1 MSTPTPTLSF
11 EEIKGYL
18 NQIGHHLFN
27 AQTPLLPD
35 HNPTAEQ
42 RYLERLDGIIKRFRE
57 QFLSKAKT
65 HYQALASSD
74 LKSPE
79 GQTLLSTLKSTLN
92 THLMGMDL
100 REQIDGKSLKTYM
113 TFDAGFTAL
122 EHEAR
127 LGVQDRLLH
136 PQEGTMLESVALP
149 PSLRPG
155 LYALQ
160 FSYQTQRVE
169 LAGAF
174 VATEKNSV
182 VVNDLMSAQDVGQVL
197 LFTPARGIESFNTLA
212 ELNTHLRQIM
222 EHASGHNELIDRLPT
237 RYHALS
243 PAGVWPLELSP
254 IDDQPL
260 FEHIV
265 GALIAKRTQDIDRA
279 LSLVDNPEH
288 DPAQLIA
295 ALDRAIRSALPD
307 LSARLEL
314 RAQRL
319 LERLLRYSAPDW
331 YRSAS
336 EARRGTLAEHLA
348 SYNQARQH
356 LLDLLGP
363 AANPQALARYQ
374 WLERLSDDLEIHDLN
389 PEHLQVKTQRLVAS
403 VGHYEHNRNLI
414 DLALRGLHTGDEL
427 PGSDFLT
434 KTTLTYNGSPLP
446 DAYQDLTPAWIVQ
459 QLMTLQPRIDFAQVQ
474 QELHARPE
482 FSSAI
487 EQMLDQRIN
496 ALAYTAFLQGHIR
509 EDDYQAIQ
517 RLRQGSDA
525 QLSAATLGAS
535 VLSLHGAQL
544 QDLWV
549 LRQSDTDGTINRVL
563 LCTPEAPQEH
573 QFQAFDSEL
582 ACQQHILGWTLDNGL
597 KAPPGTMTDYLIRQ
611 VPLRLRNSMKHLLSG
626 LSLKFHAQEYNKIT
640 FNTGGYRQSL
650 KSMTEHVL
658 ATRVDNYEFNTP
670 SWYRSATL
678 DVRRRLSTLAEDAE
692 GSLQTYNDH
701 PQSDASLQGFDAYLH
716 EKARERL
723 NQLLGRRQND
733 VDPDTVWAYSPSALG
748 TRTPAPMTY
757 TRLYRDGYAD
767 GVGFL
772 DEKFSR
778 SARYRGPQGVDLSTL
793 NANPEAVAR
802 SVTGVWIGQ
811 RYIDK
816 VKAELLDP
824 GSPAFTFRRNAV
836 LAITQRQM
844 LSAALECRLQ
854 GHIAGVDLQWLER
867 SIASMG
873 DTSLETR
880 GNYPIHRL
888 LVDGDW
894 VIDTYLFSHADNPV
908 LLYTPHAP
916 DGIAFREAR
925 QFNYLLK
932 KLPGFI
938 GYLTQRVD
946 VQSRVRVQAF
956 LEAAKQ
962 GLPEELDKTTPSPPR
977 YDSTRALPPVL
988 DLRHSLYNMKLQRK
1002 IDEVS
1007 ATTTDRTQMIT
1018 SMLWTCVEF
1027 AAAIATAP
1035 FPVLSLSVGLL
1046 LAFKDGM
1053 LSLHAYN
1060 QGDTAAA
1067 LEHFV
1072 GYLFNSAGAIFTDLR
1087 PALRSFKP
1095 IGKSTRLAVASTEQG
1110 RAMKLI
1116 SRLETAPLAPADMQP
1131 VLFNGEVLWAP
1142 KTPDVI
1148 GRYLLYRHDPVSG
1161 KWVSTTR
1168 LAAPNA
1174 EGIWTRTGVSGGAP
1188 KYETVPETP
1197 GPSKDY
1203 GIPQKYW
1210 SRLESVMDP
1219 QMRAQMISQAA
1230 EIDQGL
1236 VSPTLAKAAK
1246 ELRSLRTLYLQQ
1258 VERLTKDADNFFL
1271 YLDTLP
1277 ARANVPALEAS
1288 TPLSQLIASDAFA
1301 GNKNLVIGAV
1311 PGSIASKQALIANM
1325 DALVEQ
1331 GFKRLYVE
1339 FLPGDVFKLKLE
1351 KLNQGKSWRH
1361 IKEHL
1366 KAIDRSFGIAKD
1378 AEYSYLALI
1387 RKAREKGVQIKA
1399 LDASTSYRL
1408 DDVLLMGDSSPTTPQ
1423 PNSLRNYY
1431 SQKVIAADM
1440 ADAPH
1445 ERWIAL
1451 VDHSRMT
1458 TYSGTPG
1465 LADLNKAVALHI
1477 EDVGLDQPVGI
1488 WTDTPGKIPGDALAK
1503 GDYHMTLQTPYKT
1516 PEPVAPTAS
1525 TSVTGT
1531 GHFNDFDIAPS
1542 LRDEIARMADQPRGL
1557 DSRYAPSQPS
1567 RPSRTEAFSEF
1578 IKLRKNLNAKAE
1590 SFFADHVPPARPA
1603 LPTISPSTT
1612 PESFLKQ
1619 ISESRLPGLVIGEA
1633 HSAESSKAFLIK
1645 QMKQLKQQG
1654 YKTLYVEHL
1663 LTDLHQAELEVFHQ
1677 TQRLSDNLKAYL
1689 RTQDR
1694 GHMPFYN
1701 GSDNYSE
1708 VIQAAN
1714 KYGIR
1719 IRALDCTASYHVK
1732 GLPDPEKARNQMFN
1746 YFASRVILADQ
1757 AAHGPHKWIAFIG
1770 SAHTNNYQ
1778 GVSGLAEILGT
1789 VSLHVRD
1796 CAPSMSRG
1804 IHLGLWETDLTG
1816 PRWRAIRSD
1825 FKLEVSNA
1833 RQLAPAPFV
1842 PVDRSRL
1849 SQTGYFL
1856 IERPSAAETNLLH
1869 RSRAGE
1875 IVSTPI
1881 QVDDNGL
1888 FFIDRWNMA
1897 AKRFE
1902 YQNMLIE
1909 ALKAE
1914 VQLTPA
1920 P

>member
-1 MSTPTPTLSF
+1 MSTPTPPSF

-18 NQIGHHLFN
+18 NQIGYHLLN

-35 HNPTAEQ
+35 HKPTAEQ
-42 RYLERLDGIIKRFRE
+42 RYLERLDGILKRYRE

-65 HYQALASSD
+65 HYQGLANSD
-74 LKSPE
+74 LKTSE
-79 GQTLLSTLKSTLN
+79 GQALLNTLKNTLN
-92 THLMGMDL
+92 THLMDMDL
-100 REQIDGKSLKTYM
+100 REQIDGKSLKSYM
-113 TFDAGFTAL
+113 TFEAGFTAL

-160 FSYQTQRVE
+160 FSYQAQQVE

-212 ELNTHLRQIM
+212 ELNTHLRQNM
-222 EHASGHNELIDRLPT
+222 EHASGRSEFIDRLPT

-243 PAGVWPLELSP
+243 PAGIWPLELSP

-260 FEHIV
+260 FEHTF

-279 LSLVDNPEH
+279 LSLVDNPQH

-336 EARRGTLAEHLA
+336 EAHRATLAEHLA

-363 AANPQALARYQ
+363 AANPQALARFQ

-389 PEHLQVKTQRLVAS
+389 PEHLQVKTQRLVPG

-434 KTTLTYNGSPLP
+434 KTTFTYNGAPLP

-459 QLMTLQPRIDFAQVQ
+459 QSMTLQPRFDFAQVQ
-474 QELHARPE
+474 RELHARPE

-517 RLRQGSDA
+517 RLRLGTDVR
-525 QLSAATLGAS
+525 LSAATLGAS

-549 LRQSDTDGTINRVL
+549 MRQTDANGTVNRVL

-582 ACQQHILGWTLDNGL
+582 ACRQHILGWTQDNGL

-611 VPLRLRNSMKHLLSG
+611 VPLRLRNSMKHLLNG
-626 LSLKFHAQEYNKIT
+626 LSLKFHAQDYNKIT
-640 FNTGGYRQSL
+640 FNAGNYRQSL
-650 KSMTEHVL
+650 KSMADHVL
-658 ATRVDNYEFNTP
+658 ATRIDNYEFNTP
-670 SWYRSATL
+670 SWYRSATI

-701 PQSDASLQGFDAYLH
+701 PQSEARFPSFDAYLH

-793 NANPEAVAR
+793 NANPQAVAR

-811 RYIDK
+811 RYVDK

-867 SIASMG
+867 CIASMG
-873 DTSLETR
+873 DTSPQTR
-880 GNYPIHRL
+880 GNYAIHRL
-888 LVDGDW
+888 LVDGEW

-908 LLYTPHAP
+908 LFYTPHAP
-916 DGIAFREAR
+916 DGITFREASR
-925 QFNYLLK
+925 FNYLLK

-938 GYLTQRVD
+938 DYLAQRVD
-946 VQSRVRVQAF
+946 VRSRGRVQAF
-956 LEAAKQ
+956 LETAKQ
-962 GLPEELDKTTPSPPR
+962 GLPESLDKTTPSPPR

-988 DLRHSLYNMKLQRK
+988 DLRRLLYNMKLQRK
-1002 IDEVS
+1002 IDEVT

-1027 AAAIATAP
+1027 MAAIATAP

-1053 LSLHAYN
+1053 LALHAYN
-1060 QGDTAAA
+1060 QGDTSAA
-1067 LEHFV
+1067 LEHFA
-1072 GYLFNSAGAIFTDLR
+1072 GYLFNSAGALFTDLR
-1087 PALRSFKP
+1087 PALKSFKP
-1095 IGKSTRLAVASTEQG
+1095 IGNSGRLAVASTEQG

-1116 SRLETAPLAPADMQP
+1116 SQLETAPPAAADIQP
-1131 VLFNGEVLWAP
+1131 VWFNGEVLWAP
-1142 KTPDVI
+1142 KTPDAI

-1174 EGIWTRTGVSGGAP
+1174 EGFWTRTGVSGGAP

-1197 GPSKDY
+1197 GPSRDY
-1203 GIPQKYW
+1203 GMPQKYW
-1210 SRLESVMDP
+1210 SRLEPVMDP
-1219 QMRAQMISQAA
+1219 QMRTLMINQAA
-1230 EIDQGL
+1230 NTDQGL
-1236 VSPTLAKAAK
+1236 VGTVLGNAAD
-1246 ELRSLRTLYLQQ
+1246 ELSSLRTVYLQQ
-1258 VERLTKDADNFFL
+1258 VERLTRDADNFFL
-1271 YLDTLP
+1271 FLDTLP
-1277 ARANVPALEAS
+1277 ARASVPVVEAS
-1288 TPLSQLIASDAFA
+1288 TPLARLVVNDAFA
-1301 GNKNLVIGAV
+1301 GNRNLVIGAV

-1325 DALVEQ
+1325 AALVEQ

-1361 IKEHL
+1361 IKKHL
-1366 KAIDRSFGIAKD
+1366 KAIDQSFGIAQD
-1378 AEYSYLALI
+1378 AEYSYLALV

-1431 SQKVIAADM
+1431 SHKVIEADM

-1451 VDHSRMT
+1451 VDRSRMT
-1458 TYSGTPG
+1458 TYNGTPG
-1465 LADLNKAVALHI
+1465 LADLTNAVALRV
-1477 EDVGLDQPVGI
+1477 EDVGLNQSVGI
-1488 WTDTPGKIPGDALAK
+1488 WSDTLGKIPGDGLAK
-1503 GDYHMTLQTPYKT
+1503 GDYHMTLQTPYK
-1516 PEPVAPTAS
+1516 PPQPISAAAA
-1525 TSVTGT
+1525 TSVVST

-1542 LRDEIARMADQPRGL
+1542 LRNEIARMSDQPHGL
-1557 DSRYAPSQPS
+1557 DTRYPPHQ
-1567 RPSRTEAFSEF
+1567 RTRAEAFSEF
-1578 IKLRKNLNAKAE
+1578 IKLRKDLNTKAE
-1590 SFFADHVPPARPA
+1590 SFFADYVPPARPA
-1603 LPTISPSTT
+1603 LPTISSSTT

-1633 HSAESSKAFLIK
+1633 HSAESSKAFLK
-1645 QMKQLKQQG
+1645 KHMKQLKQQG

-1663 LTDLHQAELEVFHQ
+1663 LTDLHQAELEAFHQ
-1677 TQRLSDNLKAYL
+1677 TQRFSDKLKAYL
-1689 RTQDR
+1689 KAQDR
-1694 GHMPFYN
+1694 GHMLLYT

-1719 IRALDCTASYHVK
+1719 IRALDCTASYHLK

-1796 CAPSMSRG
+1796 CAPSLSRG
-1804 IHLGLWETDLTG
+1804 IHLGYWETDLTG
-1816 PRWRAIRSD
+1816 PGWRAIRSD

-1833 RQLAPAPFV
+1833 RQRVPEPFA

-1849 SQTGYFL
+1849 RQTRHFL

-1869 RSRAGE
+1869 RSRSGE

-1888 FFIDRWNMA
+1888 FFIDRWDMTA
-1897 AKRFE
+1897 QRFK
-1902 YQNMLIE
+1902 YQDMLIG
-1909 ALKAE
+1909 ALKADIG
-1914 VQLTPA
+1914 LTPA

>member
-1 MSTPTPTLSF
+1 MSIPTAPPSF

-18 NQIGHHLFN
+18 NQIGHHLLN

-35 HNPTAEQ
+35 HKPTAEL
-42 RYLERLDGIIKRFRE
+42 RYLERLDGILKRYRE
-57 QFLSKAKT
+57 QFLSKART
-65 HYQALASSD
+65 HYQALANSD
-74 LKSPE
+74 LKTPE
-79 GQTLLSTLKSTLN
+79 GQTLLTTLKSTLN
-92 THLMGMDL
+92 THLMDMDL
-100 REQIDGKSLKTYM
+100 REQIDGRPLKSYM
-113 TFDAGFTAL
+113 TFEAGFTAL

-136 PQEGTMLESVALP
+136 PQEGKMLESVALP

-160 FSYQTQRVE
+160 FSYQAQQVE

-182 VVNDLMSAQDVGQVL
+182 VVNDLMSAQDVGQIL

-212 ELNTHLRQIM
+212 ELDTHLRQNM
-222 EHASGHNELIDRLPT
+222 EHASGRSEFIDRLPT

-243 PAGVWPLELSP
+243 PAGIWPLELSP

-260 FEHIV
+260 FEHTV
-265 GALIAKRTQDIDRA
+265 GALIAKRTQDVDRT
-279 LSLVDNPEH
+279 LSLVDNPQH

-336 EARRGTLAEHLA
+336 EARRAALAEHLG

-363 AANPQALARYQ
+363 AATPQALARHQ
-374 WLERLSDDLEIHDLN
+374 WLERLSDELEIHDLN

-434 KTTLTYNGSPLP
+434 KTTLTYNGGPLP
-446 DAYQDLTPAWIVQ
+446 DAYQDLTLAWIVE
-459 QLMTLQPRIDFAQVQ
+459 QLMTLHPRIDFAQVQ
-474 QELHARPE
+474 RELHARPE
-482 FSSAI
+482 FSGAI

-509 EDDYQAIQ
+509 EEDYQAIQ

-525 QLSAATLGAS
+525 QLSADTLGAS
-535 VLSLHGAQL
+535 TLSLHGAQL

-549 LRQSDTDGTINRVL
+549 MRQTDANGMVNRVL

-611 VPLRLRNSMKHLLSG
+611 APLRLRNSMKHLLSG
-626 LSLKFHAQEYNKIT
+626 LSLKFHDQEYNEVT
-640 FNTGGYRQSL
+640 FNAGSYRQCL
-650 KSMTEHVL
+650 KSMAEHIL
-658 ATRVDNYEFNTP
+658 AIRFDNYEFNTP
-670 SWYRSATL
+670 NWYRSATL

-701 PQSDASLQGFDAYLH
+701 PQSEARFQSFDAYLH

-723 NQLLGRRQND
+723 NQLLGRPQND
-733 VDPDTVWAYSPSALG
+733 VDPDTVWAYSPSSLIG
-748 TRTPAPMTY
+748 SQTPAPMTY

-778 SARYRGPQGVDLSTL
+778 AARYRGPQGVDLSTL

-811 RYIDK
+811 RYVDK

-824 GSPAFTFRRNAV
+824 DSPAFTFRRNAV

-873 DTSLETR
+873 DTSQETR
-880 GNYPIHRL
+880 GNYAIHRL
-888 LVDGDW
+888 LVDGEW

-908 LLYTPHAP
+908 LLYTPHSP

-932 KLPGFI
+932 KLPGLI
-938 GYLTQRVD
+938 GYLTLRVD
-946 VQSRVRVQAF
+946 VRSRGRVQAF

-962 GLPEELDKTTPSPPR
+962 GLPDDLDKTTPSPPR
-977 YDSTRALPPVL
+977 YDSTRALPPVP
-988 DLRHSLYNMKLQRK
+988 DLRYLLYNMKLQRK
-1002 IDEVS
+1002 IDEVT
-1007 ATTTDRTQMIT
+1007 ATTTSRTQMIT
-1018 SMLWTCVEF
+1018 SILWTCVEF
-1027 AAAIATAP
+1027 VATIATAP

-1053 LSLHAYN
+1053 LALHAYN
-1060 QGDTAAA
+1060 QGDTSAA

-1072 GYLFNSAGAIFTDLR
+1072 GYLLNSAGAIFTDLR
-1087 PALRSFKP
+1087 PALRSLKP
-1095 IGKSTRLAVASTEQG
+1095 IGKSARLAVASTEQC

-1116 SRLETAPLAPADMQP
+1116 SQLETAPPAPANMQP
-1131 VLFNGEVLWAP
+1131 VLFNSEVLWAP

-1148 GRYLLYRHDPVSG
+1148 GRYLLYRLDPASA
-1161 KWVSTTR
+1161 KLVSTTR
-1168 LAAPNA
+1168 LAAPNT

-1203 GIPQKYW
+1203 GMPRKYW
-1210 SRLESVMDP
+1210 SNLESVMDP
-1219 QMRAQMISQAA
+1219 QMRALMISQATD
-1230 EIDQGL
+1230 IDQGL
-1236 VSPTLAKAAK
+1236 VGVVLGSAANK
-1246 ELRSLRTLYLQQ
+1246 LRSLRTIYLQQ

-1277 ARANVPALEAS
+1277 ARASVPAVDAS
-1288 TPLSQLIASDAFA
+1288 TPLARLVASDAFA

-1311 PGSIASKQALIANM
+1311 PGSIASKQALITNM

-1351 KLNQGKSWRH
+1351 KFNQGKSWRH

-1378 AEYSYLALI
+1378 AEYSYLALV
-1387 RKAREKGVQIKA
+1387 RKAREKGVQIRA

-1431 SQKVIAADM
+1431 SHKVIETDM

-1451 VDHSRMT
+1451 VDQSRMT
-1458 TYSGTPG
+1458 TYNGTPG
-1465 LADLNKAVALHI
+1465 LADLNNAVALRI
-1477 EDVGLDQPVGI
+1477 EDVGLNQSVGI
-1488 WTDTPGKIPGDALAK
+1488 WSDTPGKIPGDALAK
-1503 GDYHMTLQTPYKT
+1503 GDYHITLQTPYKM
-1516 PEPVAPTAS
+1516 PEPIAPTAS
-1525 TSVTGT
+1525 TSLTGT

-1542 LRDEIARMADQPRGL
+1542 LRDEIARMADQPRSL
-1557 DSRYAPSQPS
+1557 DSRYVPSQPS
-1567 RPSRTEAFSEF
+1567 RLEAFSEF
-1578 IKLRKNLNAKAE
+1578 IKLRQNLSAKAE
-1590 SFFADHVPPARPA
+1590 SFFADYVPPARPT
-1603 LPTISPSTT
+1603 LPTIDASTT

-1619 ISESRLPGLVIGEA
+1619 ISESRLPGLIIGEA

-1654 YKTLYVEHL
+1654 YQTLYVEHL

-1677 TQRLSDNLKAYL
+1677 TQRIPGNLKAYL

-1694 GHMPFYN
+1694 GHMPFYK

-1714 KYGIR
+1714 KHGIR

-1732 GLPDPEKARNQMFN
+1732 GLPDPEKARNQMFS
-1746 YFASRVILADQ
+1746 YFASRVIQADQ
-1757 AAHGPHKWIAFIG
+1757 EAHGPHKWIAFIG

-1778 GVSGLAEILGT
+1778 GVSGMAEILGT

-1796 CAPSMSRG
+1796 SAPSLSRG
-1804 IHLGLWETDLTG
+1804 IHLGYWETDLTG
-1816 PRWRAIRSD
+1816 PYWKAIRSD

-1833 RQLAPAPFV
+1833 RQPVPAPFL

-1849 SQTGYFL
+1849 RQAGHFL

-1869 RSRAGE
+1869 RSRSGE

-1888 FFIDRWNMA
+1888 FFIDRWDMSA
-1897 AKRFE
+1897 RRFE
-1902 YQNMLIE
+1902 YQNILIE
-1909 ALKAE
+1909 VLKAE
-1914 VQLTPA
+1914 VHLTPA